1 MLYLFLKG
9 TPAVFYGG
17 FTNKKDLEKRVNEVT
32 EFTRKDFYYLDGRG
46 NMKELNDR

>member
-9 TPAVFYGG
+9 EPAVFYGG
-17 FTNKKDLEKRVNEVT
+17 FVNIKDLEKRLAQVT
-32 EFTRKDFYYLDGRG
+32 EFSRKDFYYLDGRG